1 MVIIQNRQ
9 GYKLFLFLLVIIL
22 VLPMIIGAGI
32 DCTKVFQNKADVNKS
47 DLVYCYGKNV
57 DEFTKLPQ
65 EVQESYFRKNSEQ
78 FLNGLSES
86 IDEKKVGKDEAKKNL
101 DKLVDSWTKKND
113 KGNLFSDD
121 VKNQIWK
128 YFNKDGKQ
136 SDFLKSVANK
146 LFWEKYDSV
155 SKSEGWKDPSKV
167 GINSVNLEDKDGK
180 LIWKGNKLGLVDS
193 KGEFTGWVD
202 LENSARWLEKIDFKE
217 GEFSLGFDTGY
228 GKKERSFSQGTIG
241 KMGELIG
248 PDGKE
253 IGARMNEGLTGIEF
267 KDNKFVCTYK
277 VGEKEKTVSIGPSDL
292 GEQLFT
298 NLKDLIKKG
307 ATNFGAGQDVI
318 SNIDDITKGKIEE
331 ALKEVGQ
338 IGVDFRSADASSQS
352 AFPTNNRL
360 NVLWG
365 EGNNQMKIGYDEKG
379 NPELKAYDG
388 AMAVTTTLQGNVN
401 LAAKPWSLKDDTN
414 NNAPEA
420 GVFKFNK
427 YGELIAAQNTIFS
440 LYNKDGSEFGT
451 TYLSRSELIGVN
463 ILENSF
469 ANALIRGD
477 IKAVAEAVLKD
488 TDIVKKTLL
497 STENLDVKTELL
509 NYIRGQLKSPE
520 TSVELKNKLNDVLAS
535 VEKNYEIGAGNLMRY
550 ALVGNEKLTAPNQAT
565 VDSASAAGVALIRE
579 GVSQFL
585 SDSANV
591 ESLLKGEKGGLN
603 KFLNAYLGDRLSDP
617 SISGILSNDLT
628 DAVKDIASKIPA
640 SASLLAKV
648 TGDIDFEKLI
658 EDSRKKSENPSQSL
672 GENINQELKKIQEA
686 GLKINDQTTIK
697 VPLTDN
703 DRNAIVTA
711 ITSLVSEAEAKVTQ
725 ERDAFRERMKK
736 DMELSSPYKNQITI
750 DEQLKEVRV
759 ESDKIVIY
767 DAKTQLSSF
776 TAKSTK
782 NEKSDVGSVIN
793 LYSNGR
799 PVMTFDGDKTY
810 SPGLVQQEN
819 YNPIGL
825 MINEKTGES
834 WTLMNF
840 GEGYK
845 IYDPKEAVEK
855 FAGWGTAT
863 VTKNG
868 IPILGSVS
876 IPFSTTYNVIRGS
889 LTGDIGADP
898 NAAIDITYQPNTDWG
913 PLPGRFFVG
922 RIVNRFANKKANEEA
937 QKEDLKLSD
946 FTDKISADVDNQY
959 QQKLDRFGGE
969 ANMAKLLEQS
979 RNQLQLA
986 DQNNI
991 IVPNRLELN
1000 DNLYLGSKVL
1010 QGKEAFKAEFNK
1022 VLGPMSQHSVE
1033 WGNNFKI
1040 TNTGVYV
1047 GETKVVDASN
1057 DPGMQVVLRT
1067 LVRQISGN
1075 PSRLTEHQTR
1085 VK

>member
-22 VLPMIIGAGI
+22 ILPMIIGAGI
-32 DCTKVFQNKADVNKS
+32 DCSKVFQNKADVNKS

-65 EVQESYFRKNSEQ
+65 EVQESYLRKNSEQ

-86 IDEKKVGKDEAKKNL
+86 MDEKKVGKDEAKKNL

-121 VKNQIWK
+121 VKNKIWN
-128 YFNKDGKQ
+128 YFSKAGKQ
-136 SDFLKSVANK
+136 NDFLKSVANK
-146 LFWEKYDSV
+146 LFWQKYDSV

-167 GINSVNLEDKDGK
+167 GIDSVNLNDKDGK

-202 LENSARWLEKIDFKE
+202 LENSARWLEKIDFKD
-217 GEFSLGFDTGY
+217 GEFSLGFDTGH
-228 GKKERSFSQGTIG
+228 GKKDRSFSQGTIG

-248 PDGKE
+248 SDGKE
-253 IGARMNEGLTGIEF
+253 IGARMNEGLTGMEF

-277 VGEKEKTVSIGPSDL
+277 IGEKEKTISIGPSDL
-292 GEQLFT
+292 GEELFT
-298 NLKDLIKKG
+298 NLKDSIKKG

-318 SNIDDITKGKIEE
+318 SKIDDITKGKIEE

-365 EGNNQMKIGYDEKG
+365 EGDNQMKIGYDEKG
-379 NPELKAYDG
+379 NPELKAYNG

-401 LAAKPWSLKDDTN
+401 LAVKPWSLKDDTN

-427 YGELIAAQNTIFS
+427 YGELTAAQNTIFS

-451 TYLSRSELIGVN
+451 TYLSRAELIGVN

-477 IKAVAEAVLKD
+477 MKAVAEAVLKD
-488 TDIVKKTLL
+488 TDIVKKTLS
-497 STENLDVKTELL
+497 STENLDVKAELL

-550 ALVGNEKLTAPNQAT
+550 AIAGNEKLTAPDQAT
-565 VDSASAAGVALIRE
+565 VDSASREGVDLIRG

-585 SDSANV
+585 SDTANV

-603 KFLNAYLGDRLSDP
+603 KFLNAYLGDKLSDS
-617 SISGILSNDLT
+617 SISGILSNDIT
-628 DAVKDIASKIPA
+628 DAVRDIASKVPA

-648 TGDIDFEKLI
+648 NGDIDFEKLI
-658 EDSRKKSENPSQSL
+658 EESKTKSENPSQSL
-672 GENINQELKKIQEA
+672 GENINQKLKESAPQLSET
-686 GLKINDQTTIK
+686 N
-697 VPLTDN
+697 
-703 DRNAIVTA
+703 RNAIVNA
-711 ITSLVSEAEAKVTQ
+711 VTSLVSEAEAKVTQ

-736 DMELSSPYKNQITI
+736 DMEINSPYKNQITI

-782 NEKSDVGSVIN
+782 TEKSDVGSVIN

-834 WTLMNF
+834 WTLMDF

-898 NAAIDITYQPNTDWG
+898 NAAISITYKPDTDWG

-937 QKEDLKLSD
+937 QKEDFKLSE
-946 FTDKISADVDNQY
+946 FTDKLSSEIDGQY
-959 QQKLDRFGGE
+959 QQKIDRFGGE
-969 ANMAKLLEQS
+969 ANMVKLLEQS

-986 DQNNI
+986 DKFNVN
-991 IVPNRLELN
+991 VPNRLELE

-1010 QGKEAFKAEFNK
+1010 QGKEAFKAEFDK
-1022 VLGPMSQHSVE
+1022 VLGPMSQHSIE

-1047 GETKVVDASN
+1047 GENKVVDASN